1 MKYDYSTK
9 PNKRHS
15 KRLNLHE
22 FVNKHLAPI
31 AYKDEAWRQAQQ
43 DLRVAFE
50 ELSLASD
57 CGDCKFSE
65 KFWLGILDKFIANHY
80 PELQGRSF

>member
-9 PNKRHS
+9 PRKFHS
-15 KRLNLHE
+15 RRLNFYE
-22 FVNKHLAPI
+22 FADKHLAPVT
-31 AYKDEAWRQAQQ
+31 YKDTAWRQAQQ

-50 ELSLASD
+50 ESSLTSD

-65 KFWLGILDKFIANHY
+65 KFWLSLLDQFIANHY